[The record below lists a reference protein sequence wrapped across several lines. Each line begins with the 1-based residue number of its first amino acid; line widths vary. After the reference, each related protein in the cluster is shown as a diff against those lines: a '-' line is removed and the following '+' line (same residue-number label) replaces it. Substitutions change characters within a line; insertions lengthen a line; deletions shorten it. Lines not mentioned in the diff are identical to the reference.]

1 MFKTILLPHDFSA
14 SAVRAEGYAAQLAR
28 TLGSRLVLCHV
39 SDLPAG
45 LDVGALF
52 QPEGQRTPAK
62 VEEYVVGTAKERL
75 EIRAQ
80 RLRAQGLT
88 VTCRA
93 CMGDVAPTILKE
105 ADEIGAD
112 LIVMGTH
119 GRKGLAHFLLGSVA
133 EKVIREANVPV
144 LTVRHAEDEGVV
156 ETDEE
161 TAMRDEMAG

>member
-14 SAVRAEGYAAQLAR
+14 SALRAEGYAAQMAR
-28 TLGSRLVLCHV
+28 TLGSRIVLCHV
-39 SDLPAG
+39 SDLPG

-52 QPEGQRTPAK
+52 QPEGERTPAK
-62 VEEYVVGTAKERL
+62 VEEYVVRTAKERL
-75 EIRAQ
+75 EVRAKE
-80 RLRAQGLT
+80 LRAKGIT

-93 CMGDVAPTILKE
+93 CMGDVAPAILKE

-112 LIVMGTH
+112 VIVMGTH
-119 GRKGLAHFLLGSVA
+119 GRKGLAHLLLGSVA
-133 EKVIREANVPV
+133 EKVIREARVPV
-144 LTVRHAEDEGVV
+144 LTVRYAEDEGVV